1 MKAVVRGLVVS
12 IWSLAIGW
20 AAPPLTTIQ
29 DVLYKADGTPFQGI
43 LVVEW
48 KSFDAAD
55 TSNIATQSL
64 TTPILNGVL
73 RVQLTP
79 TTNAASVASYS
90 VKYSSDGRVQF
101 QETWGVPPSST
112 PLRVRDVRIAGSL
125 GSGTLPPSGD
135 TTAVQEADVVGLLAD
150 LAMRP
155 ARGPGYAPSRAVY
168 ATATG
173 ALEGVVGNL
182 TDCVRVDGSAGPCG
196 TGETTSS
203 GPGFVDAETPAGLIN
218 GSNMVFSL
226 ADAPSPLSSLTLY
239 RNGVLQTANL
249 DYTLSGNII
258 TFASVSGPQT
268 GDVLEASYRLADPG
282 NPVGQAG
289 GALTGAYP
297 SPSLAMGAVSDAN
310 VAEVAGILESKLAL
324 NFPTHSDA
332 NDPTATQK
340 AALAGTLG
348 TPSGTNKFVTDLDP
362 RMSDSRVPAGHP
374 LLGASH
380 GDTAAAAPSRGDL
393 IVAQGASPALWT
405 RVPIGAANRCL
416 MSNGSDAVWN
426 TCLYTGFTAGSI
438 PFVDSSGNLAQNNTG
453 LLWDNSNRKLS
464 VGNSL
469 GTTTLYLYDALPSTG
484 STALTV
490 RAGQGQGAQPLQ
502 RWLDSG
508 GVELARVG
516 WDGRFSAASFSAA
529 TSSTRAGW
537 QDSGSATD
545 PSTTSEGDQ
554 WFNNSRKV
562 RKTVEAGQT
571 HTLPQVLCGSA
582 GVSTS
587 ATGLTR
593 LGSCTVPANFLSTG
607 DRVEIRFDYSH
618 EGAGTGFS
626 FEVHWGGSV
635 LVSRGGGASESLVSG
650 KADAAVHAGG
660 AQLSALSW
668 GATLTLQSL
677 VAASSESLTAPL
689 TIDFL
694 GKMNAVTG
702 ETVTL
707 RNFTAV
713 RYPAQ
718 QNP

>member
-1 MKAVVRGLVVS
+1 MRVGVRRLVVL
-12 IWSLAIGW
+12 IWSFAIGW

-29 DVLYKADGTPFQGI
+29 DVLYKADGTPFNGI

-48 KSFDAAD
+48 KSFEAVD

-64 TTPILNGVL
+64 TTPILSGVL
-73 RVQLTP
+73 RVQLVP
-79 TTNAASVASYS
+79 TTNASPGASYS

-101 QETWGVPPSST
+101 QETWAVPPSST
-112 PLRVRDVRIAGSL
+112 PLRVRDVRIAGSS
-125 GSGTLPPSGD
+125 GSGTLQPPAE
-135 TTAVQEADVVGLLAD
+135 TTPVQEADVVGLLAD
-150 LAMRP
+150 LAVRP
-155 ARGPGYAPSRAVY
+155 VKGPGYAPSRAVY

-196 TGETTSS
+196 TGEIMSS

-218 GSNMVFSL
+218 GSNTVFTL
-226 ADAPSPLSSLTLY
+226 ADAPSPLTSLTVY
-239 RNGVLQTANL
+239 RNGLLQTLNL
-249 DYTLSGNII
+249 DYTLSGNVI
-258 TFASVSGPQT
+258 TFASASAPQT
-268 GDVLEASYRLADPG
+268 GDLLAASYRLADPG

-297 SPSLAMGAVSDAN
+297 APVLGMGVVSDAN
-310 VAEVAGILESKLAL
+310 VADVAGILESKLAL
-324 NFPTHSDA
+324 NFPTHSNA
-332 NDPTATQK
+332 NDPTAAQK
-340 AALAGTLG
+340 AAFAGTLG
-348 TPSGTNKFVTDLDP
+348 TPSGTNKFVTDQDP
-362 RMSDSRVPAGHP
+362 RMSDTRVPAGHP
-374 LLGASH
+374 LLGTSH
-380 GDTAAAAPSRGDL
+380 GDTAAAAPARGDL
-393 IVAQGASPALWT
+393 IVAQGASPVLWT
-405 RVPIGAANRCL
+405 RVPIGPANRCL
-416 MSNGSDAVWN
+416 MSNGFDAVWN

-438 PFVDSSGNLAQNNTG
+438 PFVDSSGNLAQNSTR

-464 VGNSL
+464 VGNNL

-484 STALTV
+484 STGLTV
-490 RAGQGQGAQPLQ
+490 RAGQGQNTEPLQ
-502 RWLDSG
+502 RWLDSSG
-508 GVELARVG
+508 TELARVG

-529 TSSTRAGW
+529 TSSTRAAW
-537 QDSGSATD
+537 QDPGSSTD

-593 LGSCTVPANFLSTG
+593 LGSCTVPANFLSAG

-635 LVSRGGGASESLVSG
+635 LVSRGGGASESMVSG
-650 KADAAVHAGG
+650 KADATVHSGG
-660 AQLSALSW
+660 AQLSALTW

-677 VAASSESLTAPL
+677 VVASSESLSAPL

-694 GKMNAVTG
+694 GKMNAVSG
-702 ETVTL
+702 EAVTL
-707 RNFTAV
+707 RNFTVV

>member
-1 MKAVVRGLVVS
+1 MKAVVRRLVVLS
-12 IWSLAIGW
+12 WCFAIGL

-29 DVLYKADGTPFQGI
+29 DVLYKANGSPFNGI

-48 KSFDAAD
+48 KSFEASD

-73 RVQLTP
+73 LVQLVP
-79 TTNAASVASYS
+79 TTNASPGASYT

-112 PLRVRDVRIAGSL
+112 PLRVRDVRIASSS
-125 GSGTLPPSGD
+125 GSGTLPPPAD
-135 TTAVQEADVVGLLAD
+135 TIPVQEADVVGLLAD
-150 LAMRP
+150 LEARP
-155 ARGPGYAPSRAVY
+155 VKGPGYAPSRAIY
-168 ATATG
+168 ATETG
-173 ALEGVVGNL
+173 AIEGVIGNL

-196 TGETTSS
+196 TGEATSS

-218 GSNMVFSL
+218 GSNTVFTL
-226 ADAPSPLSSLTLY
+226 ADAPSPLASLTVY
-239 RNGVLQTANL
+239 RNGLLQTPNL
-249 DYTLSGNII
+249 DYTLSANVI
-258 TFASVSGPQT
+258 TFASASAPQT
-268 GDVLEASYRLADPG
+268 GDVLAASYRLADPG
-282 NPVGQAG
+282 NPLGQAG
-289 GALTGAYP
+289 GALIGTYP
-297 SPSLAMGAVSDAN
+297 SPSLGMGVVSDAN
-310 VAEVAGILESKLAL
+310 VADVAGILESKLAL
-324 NFPTHSDA
+324 NFPTHTNA

-340 AALAGTLG
+340 AALAGTSG

-362 RMSDSRVPAGHP
+362 RLTDARVPAGHP
-374 LLGASH
+374 LLGTGH

-393 IVAQGASPALWT
+393 IVAQGTPPALWT
-405 RVPIGAANRCL
+405 RVPIGLANRCL

-438 PFVDSSGNLAQNNTG
+438 PFVDSSGNLAQNNTR
-453 LLWDNSNRKLS
+453 LFWDNSNRKLS

-469 GTTTLYLYDALPSTG
+469 GTATLYLYDALPSTG
-484 STALTV
+484 STGLTV
-490 RAGQGQGAQPLQ
+490 RAGQGQNTDPLQ
-502 RWLDSG
+502 RWLDSSG
-508 GVELARVG
+508 TELARVG
-516 WDGRFSAASFSAA
+516 WDGRFSAATFSAA
-529 TSSTRAGW
+529 TSSTRAAW
-537 QDSGSATD
+537 QDPGSSTD

-554 WFNNSRKV
+554 WFNNSQKV
-562 RKTVEAGQT
+562 RKSVEAGQT
-571 HTLPQVLCGSA
+571 HTQPQVVCGSA

-593 LGSCTVPANFLSTG
+593 LGSCTWPANFLSAG

-635 LVSRGGGASESLVSG
+635 LVSRGGGSSETLVSG
-650 KADAAVHAGG
+650 KADAAVHSSG
-660 AQLSALSW
+660 AQLSVLTW
-668 GATLTLQSL
+668 GAALTLQSL
-677 VAASSESLTAPL
+677 VAASSESLSAPL
-689 TIDFL
+689 TVDFL

-707 RNFTAV
+707 RNFTVV

-718 QNP
+718 PNP